1 MAYKARRLTS
11 PAARSRRKRTE
22 NEAVKLLDGLGL
34 SPARRR
40 HAIGRIRNARCP
52 RIEAQR
58 IVDQAARADVA
69 ELGGDDIGLA
79 DVQEL
84 RAKLARRDG
93 GVWSPQALMLRRMDC
108 MIVSSG
114 ITRQEFDG
122 LAAAV
127 WGLKQTLPGA
137 VRETA

>member
-11 PAARSRRKRTE
+11 PAARSRRKRIE
-22 NEAVKLLDGLGL
+22 NEAIKLLDGLGL

-52 RIEAQR
+52 RVEAQR
-58 IVDQAARADVA
+58 IVDQAARQAVSG
-69 ELGGDDIGLA
+69 LGDGDIGLA

-84 RAKLARRDG
+84 RTKLARRDG
-93 GVWSPQALMLRRMDC
+93 GVWSPQSDVLRRMDRRVAGEG
-108 MIVSSG
+108 M
-114 ITRQEFDG
+114 TRPEFDD

-127 WGLKQTLPGA
+127 WRMPQVLPGGTRQA
-137 VRETA
+137 A

>member
-1 MAYKARRLTS
+1 MSYKARRLTS
-11 PAARSRRKRTE
+11 PAARSRRKRIE

-52 RIEAQR
+52 RVEAQR
-58 IVDQAARADVA
+58 IVANATRDVVAASS
-69 ELGGDDIGLA
+69 DDIGLA

-93 GVWSPQALMLRRMDC
+93 GVWSPQTLMLRRMEC
-108 MIVSSG
+108 RIVREG
-114 ITRQEFDG
+114 MTRQEFDD

-127 WGLKQTLPGA
+127 WRMPQVLPGGT
-137 VRETA
+137 REAA